1 MSAESWF
8 KALFYEAGLW
18 AVSRFPWLV
27 IISSFKE
34 AMKECLP
41 AWSEWKTKVVMEEI
55 NGEAKQLL
63 EQWKNDEGKLLS
75 DKLSKQARERFP
87 DAKITPLPDEAVPS
101 VLIEMAPPANA
112 SEAVKS
118 LGGEL
123 QITYKFDNF

>member
-18 AVSRFPWLV
+18 AVSKFPWLV

-63 EQWKNDEGKLLS
+63 EQWKNDENKLLS
-75 DKLSKQARERFP
+75 DKLSKQAKQKFP
-87 DAKITPLPDEAVPS
+87 NAKITPLPDETVPS

-123 QITYKFDNF
+123 RITYKFDNF